1 MSLSSLKTIYEGHF
15 YECMNAWFMH
25 QSQSRPHKITSN
37 HTIQVQR
44 FNITSMD
51 PWVYPSHK
59 ACSKEFCTCRSG
71 STKVPRVFNLL
82 SDTTGTHNC
91 SWASTICLKRPRLS
105 VVSHDNKLKLVLDL
119 VSALHPKK
127 D

>member
-1 MSLSSLKTIYEGHF
+1 
-15 YECMNAWFMH
+15 MNAWMH
-25 QSQSRPHKITSN
+25 DLCINHNQEHTRSHQITQN
-37 HTIQVQR
+37 HTVQVQR
-44 FNITSMD
+44 FDVTSME

-59 ACSKEFCTCRSG
+59 ACSKEFCTCQSS

-82 SDTTGTHNC
+82 SDITGTHNC
-91 SWASTICLKRPRLS
+91 SWAPTTCLKRPRLS

-127 D
+127 GLDWFKRF